1 VLTFVSIREKF
12 KMNLNKAF
20 VLGNLTRDPELR
32 QIPSGQSVAQFGI
45 ATNREFTDKSGQRQ
59 KLTEFHN
66 IVAWGKLGE
75 LCNQYIRKG
84 QSVFVEGRIQT
95 RSWDDKQT
103 GQKKYRT
110 EIVAE
115 NVQFGPKP
123 FRDGGGGAGGAN
135 QNGLAP
141 KSEQLETVEYPADE
155 EEIKPEDI
163 PF

>member
-135 QNGLAP
+135 AGAAGSTP
-141 KSEQLETVEYPADE
+141 STPASGSSGSV
-155 EEIKPEDI
+155 IAI
-163 PF
+163 QI

>member
-1 VLTFVSIREKF
+1 
-12 KMNLNKAF
+12 MNLNKAF
-20 VLGNLTRDPELR
+20 VLGNLTRDPEMR
-32 QIPSGQSVAQFGI
+32 QTTAGQSVTQFGV

-75 LCNQYIRKG
+75 LCHQYIKKG

-115 NVQFGPKP
+115 NVQFGPRP
-123 FRDGGGGAGGAN
+123 FRGETAGQAREETT
-135 QNGLAP
+135 
-141 KSEQLETVEYPADE
+141 KEKEETLETVQYPADE
-155 EEIKPEDI
+155 EEIKPDEI

>member
-1 VLTFVSIREKF
+1 
-12 KMNLNKAF
+12 MNLNKAF

-75 LCNQYIRKG
+75 LCHQYIKKG

-115 NVQFGPKP
+115 NVQFGPRP
-123 FRDGGGGAGGAN
+123 FREGTAGQAQG
-135 QNGLAP
+135 QPESP
-141 KSEQLETVEYPADE
+141 KEKEEVLETVQYPADE
-155 EEIKPEDI
+155 EEIKPEEI

>member
-1 VLTFVSIREKF
+1 
-12 KMNLNKAF
+12 MNLNKAF

-32 QIPSGQSVAQFGI
+32 QIPSGQSVAQFSV
-45 ATNREFTDKSGQRQ
+45 ATNREFTDKLGQKQ
-59 KLTEFHN
+59 KITEFHN

-75 LCNQYIRKG
+75 LCHQYIKKG

-115 NVQFGPKP
+115 NVQFGPRP
-123 FRDGGGGAGGAN
+123 FREGTAGQVQG
-135 QNGLAP
+135 QPESP
-141 KSEQLETVEYPADE
+141 KEKEEVLETVQYPADE
-155 EEIKPEDI
+155 EEIKPEEI

>member
-1 VLTFVSIREKF
+1 
-12 KMNLNKAF
+12 MNLNKAF
-20 VLGNLTRDPELR
+20 VLGNLPRDPELR
-32 QIPSGQSVAQFGI
+32 QIPSGQSVAQFSV
-45 ATNREFTDKSGQRQ
+45 ATNREFTDKLGQKQ
-59 KLTEFHN
+59 KITEFHN

-75 LCNQYIRKG
+75 LCHQYIKKG

-115 NVQFGPKP
+115 NVQFGPRP
-123 FRDGGGGAGGAN
+123 FREGTAGQVQG
-135 QNGLAP
+135 QPESP
-141 KSEQLETVEYPADE
+141 KEKEEVLETVQYPADE
-155 EEIKPEDI
+155 EEIKPEEI

>member
-1 VLTFVSIREKF
+1 
-12 KMNLNKAF
+12 MNLNKAF

-32 QIPSGQSVAQFGI
+32 QIPSGQSVAQFAV
-45 ATNREFTDKSGQRQ
+45 ATNREFTDKAGQRQ

-75 LCNQYIRKG
+75 LCHQYIKKG

-103 GQKKYRT
+103 NQKKYRT

-115 NVQFGPKP
+115 NVQFGPRP
-123 FRDGGGGAGGAN
+123 FREGTAGQG
-135 QNGLAP
+135 QTQQPETP
-141 KSEQLETVEYPADE
+141 KEKEEVLETVQYPADE
-155 EEIKPEDI
+155 EEIKPEEI

>member
-1 VLTFVSIREKF
+1 
-12 KMNLNKAF
+12 MNLNKAF

-32 QIPSGQSVAQFGI
+32 QIPSGQSVTQFSV

-66 IVAWGKLGE
+66 IVAWGKLAE
-75 LCNQYIRKG
+75 LCHQYIKKG

-115 NVQFGPKP
+115 NVQFGPRP
-123 FRDGGGGAGGAN
+123 FREGTAGQVQG
-135 QNGLAP
+135 QPESP
-141 KSEQLETVEYPADE
+141 KEKEEILETVQYPTDE
-155 EEIKPEDI
+155 EEIKPEEI

>member
-1 VLTFVSIREKF
+1 MARGV
-12 KMNLNKAF
+12 NK
-20 VLGNLTRDPELR
+20 VILLGNLGKDPELSYL
-32 QIPSGQSVAQFGI
+32 PSGQSVAKFSL
-45 ATNREFTDKSGQRQ
+45 ATSRKYKDKSGEL
-59 KLTEFHN
+59 KDETEWHN

-75 LCNQYIRKG
+75 LCHQYIKKG

-115 NVQFGPKP
+115 NVQFGPRP
-123 FRDGGGGAGGAN
+123 FREGTAGQAQG
-135 QNGLAP
+135 QPESP
-141 KSEQLETVEYPADE
+141 KEKEEVLETVQYPADE
-155 EEIKPEDI
+155 EEIKPEEI